1 MLITERQ
8 SALLQKEDLVQFKGI
23 DYVEFYVGNARQ
35 AAHFYRTAF
44 GFTPIAYAGLE
55 TGVRDRCSFLLE
67 QGDIRLVVTSSLTP
81 DSAIASQVELHGDGV
96 YDIALQVDDVQ
107 TVFQA
112 AVARGARAIL
122 EPTFIGSQ
130 NKYIAKATVA
140 SYEGDMVHS
149 FIERRNY
156 SSFSPQYQ
164 RLPAPLIPATTGL
177 MEIDHMVF
185 NVELGKMDL
194 WSNFYQT
201 VMGLSQAQQFTSDDI
216 STKYSAL
223 ASQVLQ
229 NNTGRIKFPINEPA
243 EGYRKSQIQEYL
255 DFYNG
260 PGVQHMALRT
270 DNIINTVQQL
280 KSNGVEFLQTPDT
293 YYENLLRRVGSLDE
307 EIEVLRDLKILVDHD
322 DQGYLLQIFTKP
334 LVARPTF
341 FIEII
346 QRKGAQGF
354 GSGNFKALF
363 EAIELE
369 QAVRGNL

>member
-1 MLITERQ
+1 MLVTERQ
-8 SALLQKEDLVQFKGI
+8 LALLQKEDLVQFKGI

-81 DSAIASQVELHGDGV
+81 DSAIASHVELHGDGV

-107 TVFQA
+107 TVFKA
-112 AVARGARAIL
+112 AVARGARPIL

-130 NKYIAKATVA
+130 NEYIAKATVA
-140 SYEGDMVHS
+140 SYEGDIVHS

-156 SSFSPQYQ
+156 PSFLPQYQ
-164 RLPAPLIPATTGL
+164 CLPALLTPAATGL
-177 MEIDHMVF
+177 MDIDHMVF

-201 VMGLSQAQQFTSDDI
+201 VMGFGQAQQFTSDDI

-223 ASQVLQ
+223 MSKVLQ

-270 DNIINTVQQL
+270 DNIIKTVQQL

-293 YYENLLRRVGSLDE
+293 YYENLLQRVGSLDE
-307 EIEVLRDLKILVDHD
+307 KVEVLQNLKILVDRD
-322 DQGYLLQIFTKP
+322 DEGYLLQIFTKP
-334 LVARPTF
+334 LVDRPTF

-369 QAVRGNL
+369 QAERGNL

>member
-1 MLITERQ
+1 MLIKERQ

-81 DSAIASQVELHGDGV
+81 DSAIASHVELHGDGV
-96 YDIALQVDDVQ
+96 YDIALQVDNVQ

-112 AVARGARAIL
+112 AVARGARPIL

-346 QRKGAQGF
+346 QRKGSQGF

>member
-1 MLITERQ
+1 MLFTESQ
-8 SALLQKEDLVQFKGI
+8 SALLKKEDLVQFKEI

-44 GFTPIAYAGLE
+44 GFTPIAYLGLE
-55 TGVRDRCSFLLE
+55 TGIRDRCSYLLE
-67 QGDIRLVVTSSLTP
+67 QGNIRLVVTSSLTP
-81 DSAIASQVELHGDGV
+81 DNEIASHVELHGDGV

-107 TVFQA
+107 TAFKA
-112 AVARGARAIL
+112 AIARGAKPIL
-122 EPTFIGSQ
+122 KPTLSESQ
-130 NKYIAKATVA
+130 NGYIAKATVA
-140 SYEGDMVHS
+140 SCEEDLVHS
-149 FIERRNY
+149 LIERCNY
-156 SSFSPQYQ
+156 PGFLPQYHH
-164 RLPAPLIPATTGL
+164 LPSLMTPRAIGL
-177 MEIDHMVF
+177 REIDHMVF

-194 WSNFYQT
+194 WSNFYQK
-201 VMGLSQAQQFTSDDI
+201 VMGFSQAQKFTSDEI

-223 ASQVLQ
+223 TSKVLQ

-243 EGYRKSQIQEYL
+243 EGYHKSQIQEYL
-255 DFYNG
+255 DFYKG

-270 DNIINTVQQL
+270 ENIIKTVQQL
-280 KSNGVEFLQTPDT
+280 KSNGVEFLTTPDT
-293 YYENLLRRVGSLDE
+293 YYENLHQRIDSLDE
-307 EIEVLRDLKILVDHD
+307 KVEVLRKLNILVDRD
-322 DQGYLLQIFTKP
+322 DEGYLLQIFTKP

-369 QAVRGNL
+369 QMQRGNL

>member
-1 MLITERQ
+1 MLSTERQ
-8 SALLQKEDLVQFKGI
+8 STLLQKEDLVQFKGI

-44 GFTPIAYAGLE
+44 GFTPVAYAGLE

-81 DSAIASQVELHGDGV
+81 NSAIARHVELHGDGV
-96 YDIALQVDDVQ
+96 YDVALQVDDIQ

-112 AVARGARAIL
+112 AVTRGARPIL
-122 EPTFIGSQ
+122 EPTIVGTQ
-130 NKYIAKATVA
+130 NKYIARATVA
-140 SYEGDMVHS
+140 SYEGDIVHS

-156 SSFSPQYQ
+156 SSFAPQYQ
-164 RLPAPLIPATTGL
+164 PLPALPTSASTGL
-177 MEIDHMVF
+177 MEIDHVVF

-194 WSNFYQT
+194 WSNFYQK
-201 VMGLSQAQQFTSDDI
+201 VMGFGQAQQFTNDDI

-223 ASQVLQ
+223 MSKVLQ

-243 EGYRKSQIQEYL
+243 EGFRKSQIQEYL

-260 PGVQHMALRT
+260 PGVQHMALKT
-270 DNIINTVQQL
+270 NNIIQTIQQL
-280 KSNGVEFLQTPDT
+280 KNNGVEFLQAPNT
-293 YYENLLRRVGSLDE
+293 YYENLLQRVGPFDE
-307 EIEVLRDLKILVDHD
+307 KIEVLRNLKILIDRD
-322 DQGYLLQIFTKP
+322 EEGYLLQIFTKP
-334 LVARPTF
+334 LVGRPTF

-346 QRKGAQGF
+346 QRKGSQGF

-369 QAVRGNL
+369 QEKRGNL

>member
-1 MLITERQ
+1 MLIKERP

-81 DSAIASQVELHGDGV
+81 DSAIASHVELHGDGV

-346 QRKGAQGF
+346 QRKGSQGF

>member
-1 MLITERQ
+1 MLSIERQ
-8 SALLQKEDLVQFKGI
+8 STLLEKDLVQFKGI

-67 QGDIRLVVTSSLTP
+67 QGDIRLVVTSSLTS
-81 DSAIASQVELHGDGV
+81 DSAIARHVELHGDGV
-96 YDIALQVDDVQ
+96 YDVALQVEDIQ

-112 AVARGARAIL
+112 AVTRGARPIL
-122 EPTFIGSQ
+122 EPTIIGTQ
-130 NKYIAKATVA
+130 NEYLAKATVA
-140 SYEGDMVHS
+140 SYGGDMVHS
-149 FIERRNY
+149 FIERHNY
-156 SSFSPQYQ
+156 SSFAPQYQ
-164 RLPAPLIPATTGL
+164 PIPALSTFSTGL
-177 MEIDHMVF
+177 REIDHVVF

-194 WSNFYQT
+194 WSNFYQQ
-201 VMGLSQAQQFTSDDI
+201 VMGFGQAQQFTSDDI

-223 ASQVLQ
+223 MSKVLQ

-243 EGYRKSQIQEYL
+243 EGFGKSQIQEYL

-260 PGVQHMALRT
+260 PGVQHMALKT
-270 DNIINTVQQL
+270 NNIIETIKHL
-280 KSNGVEFLQTPDT
+280 KNNGVEFLQAPDT
-293 YYENLLRRVGSLDE
+293 YYENLLQRVGPFDE
-307 EIEVLRDLKILVDHD
+307 KIEVLRNLKILVDRD
-322 DQGYLLQIFTKP
+322 DEGYLLQIFTKP
-334 LVARPTF
+334 LVGRPTF

-346 QRKGAQGF
+346 QRKGSQGF

-369 QAVRGNL
+369 QAKRGNL

>member
-1 MLITERQ
+1 MLSTERQ
-8 SALLQKEDLVQFKGI
+8 STLLQKENLVQFKGI

-44 GFTPIAYAGLE
+44 GFTPVAYAGLE

-81 DSAIASQVELHGDGV
+81 NSAIARHVELHGDGV
-96 YDIALQVDDVQ
+96 YDVALQVDDIQ

-112 AVARGARAIL
+112 AVTRGARPIL
-122 EPTFIGSQ
+122 EPTIVGTQ
-130 NKYIAKATVA
+130 NKYIARATVA
-140 SYEGDMVHS
+140 SYEGDIVHS

-156 SSFSPQYQ
+156 SSFAPQYQ
-164 RLPAPLIPATTGL
+164 PLPALPTSASTGL
-177 MEIDHMVF
+177 MEIDHVVF

-194 WSNFYQT
+194 WSNFYQK
-201 VMGLSQAQQFTSDDI
+201 VMGFGQAQQFTNDDI

-223 ASQVLQ
+223 MSKVLQ

-243 EGYRKSQIQEYL
+243 EGFRKSQIQEYL

-260 PGVQHMALRT
+260 PGVQHMALKT
-270 DNIINTVQQL
+270 NNIIQTIQQL
-280 KSNGVEFLQTPDT
+280 KNNGVEFLQAPNT
-293 YYENLLRRVGSLDE
+293 YYENLLQRVGPFDE
-307 EIEVLRDLKILVDHD
+307 KIEVLRNLKILIDRD
-322 DQGYLLQIFTKP
+322 EEGYLLQIFTKP
-334 LVARPTF
+334 LVGRPTF

-346 QRKGAQGF
+346 QRKGSQGF

-369 QAVRGNL
+369 QEKRGNL

>member
-81 DSAIASQVELHGDGV
+81 DSAIASHVELHGDGV

-112 AVARGARAIL
+112 AVARGARPIL

-156 SSFSPQYQ
+156 PSFSPQYQ

>member
-1 MLITERQ
+1 MLVTQRQ
-8 SALLQKEDLVQFKGI
+8 SDQRQKQDLVQFKGI

-55 TGVRDRCSFLLE
+55 TGVRDRCSFLLQQE
-67 QGDIRLVVTSSLTP
+67 NIRLVVTSSLIP
-81 DSAIASQVELHGDGV
+81 NSAITNHVEWHGDGV
-96 YDIALQVDDVQ
+96 YDIALQVDDAQ
-107 TVFQA
+107 NAFET
-112 AVARGARAIL
+112 AVARGAKPIL
-122 EPTFIGSQ
+122 EPTFIGSH
-130 NKYIAKATVA
+130 NEYIVKATVA
-140 SYEGDMVHS
+140 SYEGDLVHS
-149 FIERRNY
+149 FIERHNY
-156 SSFSPQYQ
+156 PNFLPNYQ
-164 RLPAPLIPATTGL
+164 FLPTLSTSQTTGL
-177 MEIDHMVF
+177 KEIDHLVF
-185 NVELGKMDL
+185 NVELGRMNL

-201 VMGLSQAQQFTSDDI
+201 VMGFSQAQQFTNDDI

-223 ASQVLQ
+223 MSKVLQ

-255 DFYNG
+255 DFYHG

-270 DNIINTVQQL
+270 DNIIKTVKQL
-280 KSNGVEFLQTPDT
+280 KNNGVEFLQTPDT
-293 YYENLLRRVGSLDE
+293 YYEKLLQRVGFLDE
-307 EIEVLRDLKILVDHD
+307 DVKVLQNLKILVDRD

-334 LVARPTF
+334 LVGRPTF

-369 QAVRGNL
+369 QAQRGNL